1 MTRLPVISGFEM
13 VKILTR
19 FGWTPVRQ
27 TGSHCIMKKQGSIFR
42 IFIPQHRELRPGI
55 IHQIM
60 KEADLSIEQITKYL

>member
-1 MTRLPVISGFEM
+1 MTHLPVVSGFEM

-19 FGWTPVRQ
+19 FGWTPKIQ
-27 TGSHCIMKKQGSIFR
+27 TGSQYIMKKQGSTFR
-42 IFIPQHRELRPGI
+42 IVIPQHRELRPGI